1 MQVSQFESLRGQT
14 ADFWLEFIDKY
25 FLNTNSVTII
35 GKPSESL
42 MQSISDEE
50 KSRVEDRKK
59 TLGKKG
65 LNNLKRTV
73 DNAIAQNDV
82 KKLLVENQ
90 KRFDYIFIFNLRAKM
105 YRTKFSIS

>member
-14 ADFWLEFIDKY
+14 VDFWLEFIDKY
-25 FLNTNSVTII
+25 FLNSNSVTII

-42 MQSISDEE
+42 MKSISEEE

-82 KKLLVENQ
+82 KQLLVKNQ
-90 KRFDYIFIFNLRAKM
+90 NRFDYIFTFNLRAKM
-105 YRTKFSIS
+105 YRTKFSIN